1 MGDVVTSRGTI
12 RPIDEPAPG
21 LTGSL
26 DNGNTRWFD
35 ADNPPANMAERELPW
50 RGQVDRG
57 AVADEVENGT
67 ADGLPRI
74 RNVSGRPFDPA
85 WPADRP
91 ATAISGRG
99 LVGAPGAN
107 TSAEKEARAE
117 RRAVDKDAVAEQME
131 TETVDGAPRVNN
143 QSGTE
148 FDLGWPAER
157 PAPVIAGRGLVT
169 MPGANANR
177 FNGSTKSRNDGIRV
191 TVQEAGVLQSFPP
204 DWSFQGSKTSQ
215 YQQVGNAVP
224 PLLQYVLTIQQ
235 IGE

>member
-1 MGDVVTSRGTI
+1 MGDVATQRGTI
-12 RPIDEPAPG
+12 RPIDEPAPT

-26 DNGNTRWFD
+26 DNGNTRWID
-35 ADNPPANMAERELPW
+35 ADHPPENLANRELPW
-50 RGQVDRG
+50 VDRD
-57 AVADEVENGT
+57 AVREQMETEEV
-67 ADGLPRI
+67 DGLPRI
-74 RNVSGRPFDPA
+74 RNMSGKPFDPA
-85 WPADRP
+85 FPADRP
-91 ATAISGRG
+91 ATTISARG

-107 TSAEKEARAE
+107 TSAEKEARQS
-117 RRAVDKDAVAEQME
+117 RRIDDDALREQMA
-131 TETVDGAPRVNN
+131 TEEVEGAPRVNN

-148 FDLGWPAER
+148 FDLAWPAHR

-191 TVQEAGVLQSFPP
+191 TVQEAAVLQSFPA

-224 PLLQYVLTIQQ
+224 PLLQYVLTTQM
-235 IGE
+235 IGGE